1 MGSNLETW
9 KALERIRKDGR
20 CRSIGVSNFAP
31 KHLNELLIKGN
42 DRPVVNQIE
51 LSPFLQQESISSFC
65 HKENIHLT
73 GYCPLARGR
82 RLDDPKLCLVAEQTK
97 KTVAQVMIRWA
108 LQRGQS
114 VIPKSV
120 RPERIQE
127 NANVF
132 EFNLNDEQMKQYLS
146 LFEKYFLKSFTS
158 RLTDYSDPKIDV
170 LSTEVL
176 NPKYT
181 IVKSVLLA
189 TDKKPAVNI
198 EWRVYTKNPD
208 KPLIRD
214 LIIEGLSLARTQK
227 EEFAS
232 VIETNNGDVTKLF
245 ITLKEFAAK

>member
-1 MGSNLETW
+1 MKKKFFIIIFLIFGLVQKSFAYSSDPKQFIQEVVDEAKQVLVETNT
-9 KALERIRKDGR
+9 KEYKTKKLSEMALRTVDIKGVAYYSLGNYRKE
-20 CRSIGVSNFAP
+20 
-31 KHLNELLIKGN
+31 LNE
-42 DRPVVNQIE
+42 
-51 LSPFLQQESISSFC
+51 
-65 HKENIHLT
+65 
-73 GYCPLARGR
+73 
-82 RLDDPKLCLVAEQTK
+82 
-97 KTVAQVMIRWA
+97 
-108 LQRGQS
+108 
-114 VIPKSV
+114 
-120 RPERIQE
+120 
-127 NANVF
+127 
-132 EFNLNDEQMKQYLS
+132 EQMKEYLV

-198 EWRVYTKNPD
+198 EWRVYTKNPN

-245 ITLKEFAAK
+245 ITLEEFVAK

>member
-1 MGSNLETW
+1 MKKNFFIIIFFIFGLTQKSFAYSSDPKQFIQEVVDEAKQVLVDANSKEYKTKKLSEM
-9 KALERIRKDGR
+9 ALRTVDIKGVAYYSLANYRKE
-20 CRSIGVSNFAP
+20 
-31 KHLNELLIKGN
+31 LNE
-42 DRPVVNQIE
+42 
-51 LSPFLQQESISSFC
+51 
-65 HKENIHLT
+65 
-73 GYCPLARGR
+73 
-82 RLDDPKLCLVAEQTK
+82 
-97 KTVAQVMIRWA
+97 
-108 LQRGQS
+108 
-114 VIPKSV
+114 
-120 RPERIQE
+120 
-127 NANVF
+127 
-132 EFNLNDEQMKQYLS
+132 EQMKEYLV

-181 IVKSVLLA
+181 IVKSILLA

-232 VIETNNGDVTKLF
+232 VIEANNGDVTKLF
-245 ITLKEFAAK
+245 ATLEKFVAK